1 MSSNRNRKRPTD
13 RLPANSDTVTVH
25 TPKGVIRIRKFN
37 PTAGFLR
44 KHRNAS
50 EIDTMMS
57 LVENHASEKAL
68 AVFDELSIKEMK
80 SFFEEWQELS
90 GVDLGE

>member
-1 MSSNRNRKRPTD
+1 MSSKRKYPTD
-13 RLPANSDTVTVH
+13 RLPANGDTVAVT
-25 TPKGVIRIRKFN
+25 TPKGIIRIKKFN

-44 KHRNAS
+44 KHRNSS
-50 EIDTMMS
+50 EVDTVMS
-57 LVENHASEKAL
+57 LVEDHADEKAL
-68 AVFDELSIKEMK
+68 AVFDELGIKEMK

>member
-1 MSSNRNRKRPTD
+1 MSSKRKHPTD
-13 RLPANSDTVTVH
+13 RLPATGDTVAVP
-25 TPKGVIRIRKFN
+25 TPKGIIRIKKFN

-44 KHRNAS
+44 KHRKSS
-50 EIDTMMS
+50 EVDTMMS
-57 LVENHASEKAL
+57 LVEDHANAKAL